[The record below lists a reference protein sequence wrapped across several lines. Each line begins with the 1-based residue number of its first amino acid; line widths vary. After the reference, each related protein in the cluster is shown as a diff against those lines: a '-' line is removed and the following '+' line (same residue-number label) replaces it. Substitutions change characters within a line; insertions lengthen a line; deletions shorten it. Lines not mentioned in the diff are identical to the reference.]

1 MAAVLQLHALHQV
14 ARSAS
19 IRTRR
24 LVRKKRSLQL
34 LGGGAA
40 AHLIHNGPTSG
51 QHEQEGAEETRVSN
65 ERFHHSVVND
75 RNWAA
80 GGALPAGAAS
90 QRPSAWPRLLLLL
103 LPAGLP
109 PAATNRAAALRCL
122 RPAYGCAWLHDLGH
136 AERKTTKASQQKTAQ
151 RGRASSVVLLSQRKK
166 MLRAGGIWQLVCPQQ
181 QNQFYVYT

>member
-90 QRPSAWPRLLLLL
+90 GRLPGLGCCCCCCLLGCRQLL
-103 LPAGLP
+103 RIVQLPY
-109 PAATNRAAALRCL
+109 AA
-122 RPAYGCAWLHDLGH
+122 
-136 AERKTTKASQQKTAQ
+136 
-151 RGRASSVVLLSQRKK
+151 
-166 MLRAGGIWQLVCPQQ
+166 
-181 QNQFYVYT
+181 